1 MTTKIVVFFQFDD
14 ILMFSTQ
21 HVFGVGVG
29 RELFVAG
36 DQLEAMSE
44 LQVADPE
51 ERGLQPHE
59 VLEGA
64 DGFFDWRVGLR
75 ALTSQ
80 CTRTPCVLCT
90 CVQCKYDFCWVCLE
104 TWKKH
109 NSSTG
114 GYFRCNRYEASKK
127 FENENAVQ
135 RSAVRARIVRCL
147 YTPLK

>member
-1 MTTKIVVFFQFDD
+1 
-14 ILMFSTQ
+14 MFSAQ

-29 RELFVAG
+29 RELPVAG
-36 DQLEAMSE
+36 NQFEAMSE

-64 DGFFDWRVGLR
+64 DGLFDWRVGLR
-75 ALTSQ
+75 ALARK
-80 CTRTPCVLCT
+80 CTRKASNAFCVRA
-90 CVQCKYDFCWVCLE
+90 CVQCKFDFCWVCLE
-104 TWKKH
+104 AWKKH

-135 RSAVRARIVRCL
+135 RTAVRART
-147 YTPLK
+147 YS